1 MNDQV
6 TQFISETVY
15 VYRSVSVFIR
25 VETVFKLLF
34 SIIYLLLSMSFRTR
48 VGLFGISTMVSM
60 DELYDMTIA
69 GSNRIARIISYSRFG
84 IAVQV

>member
-69 GSNRIARIISYSRFG
+69 GSNRIARIISYSCFG